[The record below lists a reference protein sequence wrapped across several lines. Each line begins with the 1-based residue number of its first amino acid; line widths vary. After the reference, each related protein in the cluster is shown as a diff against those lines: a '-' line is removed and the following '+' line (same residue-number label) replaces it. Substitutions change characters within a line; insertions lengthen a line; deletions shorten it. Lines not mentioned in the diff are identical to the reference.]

1 MFVLMGLGP
10 FRFSLSTF
18 TYDEIKRKTEARV
31 EAVKII
37 GARPSLHLSGLEVE
51 KITMK
56 SIFHP
61 MHMPGNSG
69 LYQVSA
75 MRSSVGMSY
84 PFVGNRVGIGDVLGR
99 WLLQSVEDTQTEIFV
114 DGLGQAVEVE
124 IELQY
129 DGRSRSVSA
138 ASALA
143 RLVG

>member
-18 TYDEIKRKTEARV
+18 AYDEIKRKSEARV

-37 GARPSLHLSGLEVE
+37 GARPSLHLGGLEVE
-51 KITMK
+51 KIQIK
-56 SIFHP
+56 SVFHP
-61 MHMPGNSG
+61 RYLPGNGG

-84 PFVGNRVGIGDVLGR
+84 PLVGNRVGIGDVFGR
-99 WLLQSVEDTQTEIFV
+99 WLIQSVEDTHTEIFV

-124 IELQY
+124 VELQY
-129 DGRSRSVSA
+129 DGVSRSVSA
-138 ASALA
+138 AAAIA
-143 RLVG
+143 RLIG